1 MPAQDL
7 SFTSSDP
14 LESLPNAQRDLG
26 IGGDATN
33 GIRADLDGLVMSERW
48 GVEHAG
54 GARYLA
60 SSSRGSPAGNPGAP
74 LSTCMRAE
82 MLRSLAMGY
91 CELASRAVE
100 PAEFTGG
107 PRPFALLHTH
117 VAHVVCE
124 IAKPRGA

>member
-54 GARYLA
+54 GGEI
-60 SSSRGSPAGNPGAP
+60 SSELLEREPGRQSRGAP
-74 LSTCMRAE
+74 
-82 MLRSLAMGY
+82 
-91 CELASRAVE
+91 
-100 PAEFTGG
+100 
-107 PRPFALLHTH
+107 
-117 VAHVVCE
+117 
-124 IAKPRGA
+124 